1 MRKRFVFMIIGSM
14 LFVHTNINAE
24 PEDNWGNGDKT
35 PHHTPARQVASV
47 SYDESSEQ
55 LSVTFRRAVEDA
67 FLYVY
72 KDGYLIG
79 WDYLM
84 GTIAGT
90 TYTYS
95 TTGSGVYTVILQIGD
110 SNITLFEETI

>member
-1 MRKRFVFMIIGSM
+1 MFIL
-14 LFVHTNINAE
+14 LFIPAGIYAE
-24 PEDNWGNGDKT
+24 PDDNWGDGVNK
-35 PHHTPARQVASV
+35 PHYIPIRLLASV

-95 TTGSGVYTVILQIGD
+95 TTGSGIYTVVLQTEN
-110 SNITLFEETI
+110 SQFVLFEVCIE